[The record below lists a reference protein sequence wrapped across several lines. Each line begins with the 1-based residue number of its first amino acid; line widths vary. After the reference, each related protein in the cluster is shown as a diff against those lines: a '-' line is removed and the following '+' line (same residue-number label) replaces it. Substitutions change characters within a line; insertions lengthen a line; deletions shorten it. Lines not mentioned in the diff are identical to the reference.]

1 MAGDAEL
8 RCRLGEAN
16 RQRCLERYTLE
27 RMASGKIARRKIR
40 DAHPELAAD
49 AQPVG

>member
-1 MAGDAEL
+1 
-8 RCRLGEAN
+8 
-16 RQRCLERYTLE
+16 
-27 RMASGKIARRKIR
+27 MASGKIARRKIR